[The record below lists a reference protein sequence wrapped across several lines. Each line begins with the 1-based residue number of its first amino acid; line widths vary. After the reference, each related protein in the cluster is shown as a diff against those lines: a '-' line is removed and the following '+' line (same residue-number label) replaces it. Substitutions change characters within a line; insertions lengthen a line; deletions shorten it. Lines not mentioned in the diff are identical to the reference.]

1 MYTDVVTLFCKRGK
15 VWYPTVLAGVEL
27 NMDRG
32 SIIKQ
37 YGADSSDN
45 AKLHVKYV
53 VVDDKKMV
61 SGKQWLPPKE
71 WEKQV
76 EEQLSTTLTFAS
88 GKDFDFFWAGEWPE
102 NTPIHDDDIQY
113 GRNGFYN
120 HMNTNYDHV
129 FAITTVGGPYTVIPH
144 FEILGK

>member
-1 MYTDVVTLFCKRGK
+1 MYSDVVTLFCKRGK
-15 VWYPTVLAGVEL
+15 MWYPTVLRNVEL

-45 AKLHVKYV
+45 AKLHVRY
-53 VVDDKKMV
+53 DTAGDSKMIC
-61 SGKQWLPPKE
+61 SKRWLPPKE
-71 WEKQV
+71 WEKQG
-76 EEQLSTTLTFAS
+76 EEQLLETLTFSS
-88 GKDFDFFWAGEWPE
+88 GKDFSFFLAGDWPE
-102 NTPIHDDDIQY
+102 NALIQDDNEKY

-120 HMNTNYDHV
+120 YMNTNYDYV
-129 FAITTVGGPYTVIPH
+129 FAITTVGGPYTLIPH